1 MSDLKNQKRLAA
13 SVMSV
18 GASRVRI
25 DPDRGE
31 EVATA
36 VTRADIRKLVDGGV
50 ITAVQKTGVSRG
62 RGRKLDQQKAKGRRT
77 GPGSR
82 KGAAN
87 ARRPRKENWIMRIR
101 AIRDELRTLREK
113 GAIDATTYRDYY
125 VRAKGGQFRSR
136 AHLKSHMRTE
146 GALSEEVQV

>member
-1 MSDLKNQKRLAA
+1 MADLKNQKRLAA
-13 SVMSV
+13 SVMKV
-18 GASRVRI
+18 GASRVRL
-25 DPDRGE
+25 DPDRGDE
-31 EVATA
+31 IATA
-36 VTRADIRKLVDGGV
+36 VTRADVRKLVDGGV
-50 ITAVQKTGVSRG
+50 IVSVQKAGVSRG

-101 AIRDELRTLREK
+101 ALRDELSTLREK
-113 GAIDATTYRDYY
+113 GAIDVAVYRDYY

-136 AHLKSHMRTE
+136 AHMKSHMRTE
-146 GALSEEVQV
+146 GTLPEEVAV

>member
-1 MSDLKNQKRLAA
+1 MADLRNQKRLAA
-13 SVMSV
+13 SVMKV

-36 VTRADIRKLVDGGV
+36 VTRADVRKLVDGGV
-50 ITAVQKTGVSRG
+50 ITAVQTAGVSRG
-62 RGRKLDQQKAKGRRT
+62 RGRKLDVQKRKGRRT

-87 ARRPRKENWIMRIR
+87 ARNPRKARWIHQIR
-101 AIRDELRTLREK
+101 ALRDELRTLREK
-113 GAIDATTYRDYY
+113 GAIDAATYRDYY

-136 AHLKSHMRTE
+136 AHLRSHMKTE
-146 GALSEEVQV
+146 GALSEEVAL

>member
-1 MSDLKNQKRLAA
+1 MADLKNQKRLAA
-13 SVMSV
+13 SVMNV

-36 VTRADIRKLVDGGV
+36 VTRADVRKLVSGGV

-62 RGRKLDQQKAKGRRT
+62 RGRKIAMQKAKGRRT

-87 ARRPRKENWIMRIR
+87 ARRPRKADWVMRIR
-101 AIRDELRTLREK
+101 ALRDELSTLREK
-113 GAIDATTYRDYY
+113 GAIDVATYRDYY

-136 AHLKSHMRTE
+136 AHMKSHMRTE
-146 GALSEEVQV
+146 GALSEEVAV

>member
-1 MSDLKNQKRLAA
+1 MSDLRNQRRMAA
-13 SVMSV
+13 DILKA

-25 DPDRGE
+25 DPDRTD
-31 EVATA
+31 EVAGA
-36 VTRADIRKLVDGGV
+36 VTRADVRKLVSGGV

-87 ARRPRKENWIMRIR
+87 ARTPRKDQWVNRIR
-101 AIRDELRTLREK
+101 ALRDELRSLREK
-113 GAIDATTYRDYY
+113 GAIDAAVYRDYY

-136 AHLKSHMRTE
+136 AHLRSHMKTE
-146 GALSEEVQV
+146 GSLSEEVAI

>member
-1 MSDLKNQKRLAA
+1 MADLKNQKRLAA
-13 SVMSV
+13 SVMKV

-31 EVATA
+31 EVASA
-36 VTRADIRKLVDGGV
+36 VTRADVRKLV
-50 ITAVQKTGVSRG
+50 
-62 RGRKLDQQKAKGRRT
+62 QQKATGRRT

-87 ARRPRKENWIMRIR
+87 ARRPRKESWVMRIR
-101 AIRDELRTLREK
+101 ALRDELSVLREK
-113 GAIDATTYRDYY
+113 GAIDVAVYRDYY

-136 AHLKSHMRTE
+136 AHMKSHMKTE
-146 GALSEEVQV
+146 GALSEEVQI

>member
-1 MSDLKNQKRLAA
+1 MADLRNQKRLAA
-13 SVMSV
+13 SVMKV

-25 DPDRGE
+25 DPDRND

-36 VTRADIRKLVDGGV
+36 VTRGDVRKLVSGGV
-50 ITAVQKTGVSRG
+50 ITAVQKKGVSRG
-62 RGRKLDQQKAKGRRT
+62 RGRKIASQKAKGRRV

-87 ARRPRKENWIMRIR
+87 ARTPRKATWVNRIR
-101 AIRDELRTLREK
+101 ALRDELRTLREK
-113 GAIDATTYRDYY
+113 GAIDASVYRDYY

-136 AHLKSHMRTE
+136 AHLRTHMKTE
-146 GALSEEVQV
+146 GALSEEVAI

>member
-1 MSDLKNQKRLAA
+1 MADLRNQKRLAA
-13 SVMSV
+13 SVMMV

-25 DPDRGE
+25 DPDRND

-36 VTRADIRKLVDGGV
+36 VTRADVRKLVSGGV
-50 ITAVQKTGVSRG
+50 ITAVQKKGVSRG
-62 RGRKLDQQKAKGRRT
+62 RGRKIAAQKAKGRRT

-87 ARRPRKENWIMRIR
+87 ARTPRKTTWVNRIR
-101 AIRDELRTLREK
+101 ALRDELRVLREK
-113 GAIDATTYRDYY
+113 GAIDASVYRDYY

-136 AHLKSHMRTE
+136 AHLRTHMKTE
-146 GALSEEVQV
+146 GALSEEVAI